1 MQPTGAA
8 DCQEK
13 GGTGPG
19 HRPAAT
25 LWLMLVYHLPG
36 TFETREAHLDLLWEA
51 GATGL
56 EERAGLIR
64 AYFDAPAEMHPDIAD
79 GEWQEEAEQ
88 DWQAEFRRT
97 LRPVKAGRLTIV
109 PPWLTHEVE
118 AGQLPLIIEPGMAFG
133 TGHHATT
140 RMAVEALSGLEL
152 SGMRV
157 LDVGTGS
164 GVLAIAAA
172 LLGAEHAL
180 GVDID
185 PITIPIARENAEINS
200 VPAGR
205 SRFEEG
211 SLGLDDSA
219 WQDGNSPDEPFD
231 VLVANLYA
239 ELHDL
244 LAGEYAAHLRAGGP
258 LILTGILTGK
268 LPLVREALE
277 REGFEG
283 VQVREDGEWVLV
295 TARAPAAG

>member
-1 MQPTGAA
+1 
-8 DCQEK
+8 
-13 GGTGPG
+13 
-19 HRPAAT
+19 
-25 LWLMLVYHLPG
+25 MLVYHLPG

-64 AYFDAPAEMHPDIAD
+64 AYFDAPADVHPDIAD

-109 PPWLTHEVE
+109 PPWLVQEVE
-118 AGQLPLIIEPGMAFG
+118 AGQVPLIIEPGMAFG

-140 RMAVEALSGLEL
+140 RMAVEALSELDLAGL
-152 SGMRV
+152 RV

-172 LLGAEHAL
+172 LLGADHAV

-200 VPAGR
+200 VPARR

-211 SLGLDDSA
+211 SLGLGDAD
-219 WQDGNSPDEPFD
+219 WQDRPFD

-244 LAGEYAAHLRAGGP
+244 LAGEYAAHMQADAP

-277 REGFEG
+277 REGFG
-283 VQVREDGEWVLV
+283 AVQVREDGEWVLL
-295 TARAPAAG
+295 TARAPAAR

>member
-1 MQPTGAA
+1 
-8 DCQEK
+8 
-13 GGTGPG
+13 
-19 HRPAAT
+19 
-25 LWLMLVYHLPG
+25 MLVYHLPG

-64 AYFDAPAEMHPDIAD
+64 AYFNAQSDLDPAIAD
-79 GEWQEEAEQ
+79 GEWREEAEQ

-109 PPWLTHEVE
+109 PPWLLHEVE
-118 AGQLPLIIEPGMAFG
+118 AGQVPLIIEPGMAFG

-140 RMAVEALSGLEL
+140 RMAVEALSALEL
-152 SGMRV
+152 TGLRV

-185 PITIPIARENAEINS
+185 PLTIPIARENAEINS

-211 SLGLDDSA
+211 SLGL
-219 WQDGNSPDEPFD
+219 GNSGGQEDDWQDEPFD

-244 LAGEYAAHLRAGGP
+244 LAGEYAAQLRAGGP
-258 LILTGILTGK
+258 LILTGILTNK
-268 LPLVREALE
+268 LPLVREALD
-277 REGFEG
+277 REGFEA

-295 TARAPAAG
+295 TARAPAHR

>member
-1 MQPTGAA
+1 
-8 DCQEK
+8 
-13 GGTGPG
+13 
-19 HRPAAT
+19 
-25 LWLMLVYHLPG
+25 MLVYHLPG

-64 AYFDAPAEMHPDIAD
+64 AYFDAQSELHPDISD

-109 PPWLTHEVE
+109 PPWLVHEVGD
-118 AGQLPLIIEPGMAFG
+118 GQLPLIIEPGMAFG

-140 RMAVEALSGLEL
+140 RMAVEALSELDLDGL
-152 SGMRV
+152 RV

-172 LLGAEHAL
+172 LLGADHAV

-211 SLGLDDSA
+211 SLGL
-219 WQDGNSPDEPFD
+219 GSPDGEDANWQGEPFD

-244 LAGEYAAHLRAGGP
+244 LAGEYAAHLRGGGP
-258 LILTGILTGK
+258 LILTGILTNK
-268 LPLVREALE
+268 LPLVREALD
-277 REGFEG
+277 REGFEA
-283 VQVREDGEWVLV
+283 VQVRDDGEWVLL
-295 TARAPAAG
+295 TARAPAAR